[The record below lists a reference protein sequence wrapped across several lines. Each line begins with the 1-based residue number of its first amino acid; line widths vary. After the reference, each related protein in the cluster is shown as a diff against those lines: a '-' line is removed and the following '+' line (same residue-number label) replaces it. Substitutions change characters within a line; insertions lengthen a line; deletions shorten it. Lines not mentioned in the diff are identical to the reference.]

1 VFVGTGD
8 AKYEEGL
15 RALAARHPARVGVF
29 IGFDEG
35 LAHLVEAGADI
46 FLMPSMFEPCGLNQM
61 YSLRYGTVPIVR
73 AVGGLDDTVQ
83 PYTPRALKATGF
95 KFREASSEA
104 LVRTARQ
111 AVRTYQDQPVWRRLQ
126 KQGMAEDHSWEI
138 SAREYVKVY
147 RRARFHAAVRAAS
160 PVPGERKG

>member
-1 VFVGTGD
+1 
-8 AKYEEGL
+8 
-15 RALAARHPARVGVF
+15 
-29 IGFDEG
+29 
-35 LAHLVEAGADI
+35 
-46 FLMPSMFEPCGLNQM
+46 M

-95 KFREASSEA
+95 KFREASADA
-104 LVRTARQ
+104 LVRTVRQ

-160 PVPGERKG
+160 AVPGDRKG